1 MTMMTTPELTTA
13 EEARLAVLV
22 SQVQEGQREI
32 DRGAVRIGQAL
43 IEIRQRKLYRQVGTI
58 EEFAQQELGYSRQ
71 NLYRLINFAEVR
83 QTLTEANFTQ
93 LPDCERQARP
103 LVGLPAEKQAEAW
116 GAAVQ
121 EGGRTTG
128 AVVEVA
134 VAQVKDSFAQG
145 QKLKVIDAR
154 APYADSQV
162 TVKEDNGDVVVCE
175 TPDGGDFTYFRSEL
189 EGGRTPK
196 PRTPV
201 AQPVPQVQPH
211 ELLSMRLDL
220 ANERTAALETMLK
233 RVMKWLPDS
242 MQAEVSELLGMQQ
255 AA

>member
-93 LPDCERQARP
+93 LPD
-103 LVGLPAEKQAEAW
+103 
-116 GAAVQ
+116 
-121 EGGRTTG
+121 
-128 AVVEVA
+128 
-134 VAQVKDSFAQG
+134 
-145 QKLKVIDAR
+145 
-154 APYADSQV
+154 
-162 TVKEDNGDVVVCE
+162 
-175 TPDGGDFTYFRSEL
+175 
-189 EGGRTPK
+189 
-196 PRTPV
+196 
-201 AQPVPQVQPH
+201 
-211 ELLSMRLDL
+211 
-220 ANERTAALETMLK
+220 
-233 RVMKWLPDS
+233 
-242 MQAEVSELLGMQQ
+242 
-255 AA
+255 